1 MKYLEQ
7 RHSMQDS
14 SLVPNV
20 LYPLCIMGGDG
31 GDLRGYEHLT
41 NYIGSSSDTQEARE
55 SGVCEY

>member
-1 MKYLEQ
+1 
-7 RHSMQDS
+7 MQDS